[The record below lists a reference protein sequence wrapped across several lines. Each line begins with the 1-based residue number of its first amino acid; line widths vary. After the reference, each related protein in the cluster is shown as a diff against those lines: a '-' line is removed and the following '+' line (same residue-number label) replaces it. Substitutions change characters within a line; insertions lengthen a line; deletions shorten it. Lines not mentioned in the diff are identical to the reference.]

1 GTLTIPNTFEP
12 GLWKISSLSI
22 YDNVGNN
29 ITVGP
34 YYGHD
39 VSSAE
44 FTVSGSNPDVQAP
57 TFNSISVDKK
67 EVKPGDRIK
76 ISIDAVDHESG
87 IKTIALYYKTPITGK
102 NEYVGIYYNS
112 GTGRY
117 EGTLTIP
124 NTFEPGLWKIS
135 SLSIYDNVG
144 NNITVSPYYGYDL
157 SDAEFKVGIP
167 SVDNVNVTVDHAS
180 PVLK

>member
-1 GTLTIPNTFEP
+1 
-12 GLWKISSLSI
+12 
-22 YDNVGNN
+22 

-39 VSSAE
+39 LSSAE

-57 TFNSISVDKK
+57 TLNSISVDKK
-67 EVKPGDRIK
+67 EVKTGDRIK

-87 IKTIALYYKTPITGK
+87 IKTIALYYKTPITLK

-117 EGTLTIP
+117 EGTLTITNP
-124 NTFEPGLWKIS
+124 FEPGLLKIR

-144 NNITVSPYYGYDL
+144 NKITVGHYYG
-157 SDAEFKVGIP
+157 
-167 SVDNVNVTVDHAS
+167 
-180 PVLK
+180 